1 MLPAVSAI
9 PKKLVSSVQ
18 SGPLLCPHNMIN
30 LCQAESADL
39 GGGVEG
45 GGPGNDVP
53 GDGVRDIHIFK
64 FPYMTAQ
71 GCFLP
76 L

>member
-9 PKKLVSSVQ
+9 TEKLVSFVE
-18 SGPLLCPHNMIN
+18 SGPILRPYNVVD
-30 LCQAESADL
+30 LCQAEVRGL